1 MNAKTISSTVLQC
14 RSLASTVRGQAAR
27 VKDTCLRHRR
37 PATALAAAALL
48 FGPVLVTGSGELFFL
63 NALGLGI
70 PVLLVR
76 RFAARRRRRRSG
88 R

>member
-14 RSLASTVRGQAAR
+14 RSLAATVRGQAAT
-27 VKDTCLRHRR
+27 VGGLLLRHRR
-37 PATALAAAALL
+37 PAMALAAAALL
-48 FGPVLVTGSGELFFL
+48 LGPVLATGCGELFFL

-76 RFAARRRRRRSG
+76 RFVARRRRRRSG